1 MKTNSTPPPKKKRK
15 KKPKRKKTT
24 KIEYLYRQRI
34 YACISSI
41 RFLRFY
47 TGKVNFIYGKLS
59 YSDLKQNKGSI
70 LKASVEYMKEL
81 KRDKYKLH
89 KLEENQAVMD
99 SKYQKLL
106 FRIFVSTCINSYQM
120 TVSILK
126 AF

>member
-1 MKTNSTPPPKKKRK
+1 MWKLTVPPPQKKTKKKQK
-15 KKPKRKKTT
+15 EKKPKN
-24 KIEYLYRQRI
+24 EYFYRQRI

-41 RFLRFY
+41 CFLRFY
-47 TGKVNFIYGKLS
+47 TAGKVNFIYGKLS

-70 LKASVEYMKEL
+70 LKASVEYLKEL

>member
-1 MKTNSTPPPKKKRK
+1 MKTNSTPPPPQKKNRK
-15 KKPKRKKTT
+15 FFPKN
-24 KIEYLYRQRI
+24 EYLYRQRI

-41 RFLRFY
+41 RFLRFH